1 MLVYDEKVAKA
12 AFSFLQSSTV
22 GETHTLHPSQSI
34 FDSNIFVLI
43 IVIFVSIL
51 CRLKY

>member
-12 AFSFLQSSTV
+12 AFSFSHSSTV
-22 GETHTLHPSQSI
+22 GETHTLQPTQFI